1 MTAPKRIQ
9 IADLVV
15 SNEGP
20 FTLFGGM
27 NVLESRELALE
38 VAAAYKE
45 VTSKLGI
52 LTSSRHPSTKQTA
65 LPSLPFGA
73 PDWKRAWK
81 SFPRSRRPTPFP

>member
-9 IADLVV
+9 VADLVV
-15 SNEGP
+15 SNDGP

-52 LTSSRHPSTKQTA
+52 LRLQGILRQSQPFFNLL
-65 LPSLPFGA
+65 LPGTRMEKGLEILAEIKETHAVP
-73 PDWKRAWK
+73 
-81 SFPRSRRPTPFP
+81 